1 MLLDVRE
8 LDVRYGRV
16 QAVRKVSLKVEEG
29 EIVAVL
35 GANGAGKSS
44 LLRAL
49 LGIERIAGGAI
60 LFDGA
65 DLTRQSTARRV
76 ERGLVLVPEGR
87 RIVRSLTVHE
97 NLLMGAFNRCDRE
110 DIRRD
115 VAALYE
121 RFPNLAARR
130 SSPAW
135 VLSGGEQQMLAL
147 SRALVA
153 RPKLV
158 MLDEPSLGLSP
169 RLTEEVFAHIAEL
182 NRTRGLTMLLVEQ
195 NTHRALA
202 IAHRAYVFALGQV
215 VCSGT
220 PQEISAD
227 GTLIDAYLGH
237 GFLRST
243 EIERSAESER
253 VQLETK
259 P

>member
-1 MLLDVRE
+1 MLLDARE

-16 QAVRKVSLKVEEG
+16 HAVRKVSLHLEPG

-49 LGIERIAGGAI
+49 LGIERIAAGTI

-65 DLTRQSTARRV
+65 NLTAQSAARRV

-97 NLLMGAFNRCDRE
+97 NLLMGAFNRRDSG

-115 VAALYE
+115 VNALYE
-121 RFPNLAARR
+121 RFPNLGARR
-130 SSPAW
+130 DSPAW

-147 SRALVA
+147 SRALLA

-169 RLTEEVFAHIAEL
+169 RLTEEVFAHIVEL

-195 NTHRALA
+195 STHRALA
-202 IAHRAYVFALGQV
+202 IAHRAYVLALGQV
-215 VCSGT
+215 VGSGT
-220 PQEISAD
+220 PQEISVG

-237 GFLRST
+237 GFS
-243 EIERSAESER
+243 RSAEIESSAR
-253 VQLETK
+253 I
-259 P
+259 